1 MTMTFTADLRMQA
14 PRGLIVGVSRPA
26 GRAMVFAME
35 DGAGIWE
42 AWMVA
47 AQAGDGAAYNAVLK
61 ACAPYLRGVARRRL
75 REPASVEDAVQD
87 ALLTIHS
94 LRHTWDPNRPLRP
107 WMAAIADRRA
117 IDVARRELRR
127 GGREIAVEAADDLAD
142 SRATDSEER
151 AAATQLRRAI
161 ADLPASQRTALRLAK
176 IEDLPLA
183 EAAARSGLSVGA
195 LKVATHRA
203 IVTLRKRLG
212 GA

>member
-1 MTMTFTADLRMQA
+1 MADVIRATGLALA
-14 PRGLIVGVSRPA
+14 PSRA
-26 GRAMVFAME
+26 RLRAMQ
-35 DGAGIWE
+35 DGPGVWE

-47 AQAGDGAAYNAVLK
+47 AQAGDGAAYNAVLR

-94 LRHTWDPNRPLRP
+94 LRHTWDPERPLRP
-107 WMAAIADRRA
+107 WLAAIADRRA

-127 GGREIAVEAADDLAD
+127 GGREVAVEAADDLAD
-142 SRATDSEER
+142 TRGTDAEER
-151 AAATQLRRAI
+151 AAAMQLRRAI
-161 ADLPASQRTALRLAK
+161 ADLPESQRTALRLAK
-176 IEDLPLA
+176 IEDLPLG

-203 IVTLRKRLG
+203 MATLRKRLG
-212 GA
+212 VE

>member
-1 MTMTFTADLRMQA
+1 
-14 PRGLIVGVSRPA
+14 
-26 GRAMVFAME
+26 MVFAME

-94 LRHTWDPNRPLRP
+94 LRHTWDPTRPLRP